1 MKLYLNEDTIK
12 QDNKW
17 VNKGK
22 EGTHGSFKTKKA
34 ADAQRKAMFANGY
47 KESLNEDI
55 NMTRKEMIDW
65 IEDNWNNS
73 PDNADYLYQVLDNLG
88 FNADDDSD
96 EEEGFYAN
104 LADKDLKRVIEI
116 LKGEDPKPT
125 IEEQLGR
132 IKKTLASLGRIEDKD
147 TNFNSAQAI
156 FDLSMKDGATFRIQI
171 YKM

>member
-1 MKLYLNEDTIK
+1 MKLHLNEDTIK
-12 QDNKW
+12 QGNKW

-47 KESLNEDI
+47 KESITEDV
-55 NMTRKEMIDW
+55 NMSRSEMIDW
-65 IEDNWNNS
+65 IEDNWNT

-88 FNADDDSD
+88 FNIDDDSD

-104 LADKDLKRVIEI
+104 LKDEDLERVIEI
-116 LKGEDPKPT
+116 LKGKDVKPT
-125 IEEQLGR
+125 IKEQLGR
-132 IKKTLASLGRIEDKD
+132 IKKSLKSLGRIDDVDMDFGSDEI
-147 TNFNSAQAI
+147 T
-156 FDLSMKDGATFRIQI
+156 FDLSIKDGDTFRIQI